1 MKLIKQII
9 FSLIPAVLV
18 LVLTV
23 LLSQIFFRNMI
34 DTETEKCKQEL
45 TLSREDSISHGA
57 NAIKNNMTILDLVAE
72 AIVLNADFEDRVS
85 VAEYLLSVQNE
96 TIFDRIDIFFPNGT
110 LWISSTDE
118 AIQSDKNYDE
128 LLKKGTH
135 VSQRELDYQDSSR
148 QVIHVFSPVYDNK
161 ASTEESIAIL
171 CATIYRSTLE
181 NTFAYT
187 YYEEGAS
194 VFVVDRR
201 DGNFIVDKRQEELGN
216 FDSVLMPTLT
226 GDYKDVDIVDEI
238 RSGNEGVV
246 SYVYEGNNGYMAYAP
261 VDGFDF
267 SLGIYIRED
276 VVFSSVN
283 ELRDTIEIV
292 SVIETLFLLFV
303 STGIYFII
311 LRSMQN
317 KNRAKEA
324 ELQLLHQKEIEL
336 QKQYDKSKERSEF
349 LERMAKNLPGGYHRC
364 TTDHAFR
371 VTFASDS
378 FIQITGY
385 DINQLNEAFDGS
397 YMGIVYEEDR
407 ERFMSLAPQL
417 ERDGSIKCFYRIRRR
432 DGKIR
437 WVKDSTQY
445 IAKDDEKYY
454 QCALMDITEYIEEIN
469 EAKAKAE
476 ASSQA
481 KSTFLFNISHD
492 IRTPMNAIKG
502 FAKIIEDNKNN
513 PKIVGETIVKIKQ
526 ASNTLMALINDVLD
540 LSRIEK
546 GKEEVYLQPMKMD
559 EHCDGVVEMFTSE
572 MEEAGIEFSVE
583 RKFSHGHVKC
593 DSMKLARIEMN
604 MLSNAKKFT
613 PKGGK
618 VLFGIEELYC
628 DGNTATYRFY
638 VKDTGIGM
646 SEEFLS
652 RAFKQF
658 EREHTSTESRVAGS
672 GLGLAIIQKFVDIMG
687 GSVELKSQLGKGTEI
702 SATLTFA
709 LVSEEEI
716 ISQTQTIKTSSMKG
730 KRVLLVED
738 NEFNREIARYILESV
753 GFEVEEATNG
763 AICLEMLTQKDDEYY
778 DLVLMDIQM
787 PLMDGY
793 VATQRIRN
801 LENKKLAEIPIVAMT
816 ANAFDEDKKR
826 CLEIGMNGHVGKP
839 IELEALIEELFKI
852 IH

>member
-9 FSLIPAVLV
+9 YSLIPAVLV
-18 LVLTV
+18 LVLTIF
-23 LLSQIFFRNMI
+23 LSQLFFRDMLES
-34 DTETEKCKQEL
+34 ETEKCRQEL
-45 TLSREDSISHGA
+45 VVSRDDSISHGA

-85 VAEYLLSVQNE
+85 VAEYLSKVQNE
-96 TIFDRIDIFFPNGT
+96 TIFDRIDILFQSGT
-110 LWISSTDE
+110 VWISSTDE
-118 AIQSDKNYDE
+118 EIQTDKDYAE
-128 LLKKGTH
+128 LVKKGSH
-135 VSQRELDYQDSSR
+135 VSRRVFDYQDSSR

-161 ASTEESIAIL
+161 TSTEMPIAIL

-181 NTFAYT
+181 STFTYA

-201 DGNFIVDKRQEELGN
+201 DGSFIVDKRQELLGD

-226 GDYKDVDIVDEI
+226 DEYKDVDIADEI
-238 RSGNEGVV
+238 SAGNQGVV
-246 SYVYEGNNGYMAYAP
+246 SYVYEGNNGYMAYGP

-336 QKQYDKSKERSEF
+336 QKQYAESKERKEF
-349 LERMAKNLPGGYHRC
+349 LESMAKNLPGGYHRC
-364 TTDHAFR
+364 TTDHSFR
-371 VTFASDS
+371 VTFASNS
-378 FIQITGY
+378 FIQVTGY
-385 DINQLNEAFDGS
+385 DIDQLNEEFGGS
-397 YMGIVYEEDR
+397 YMGLVHEDDK
-407 ERFMSLAPQL
+407 EMFMALAPQL
-417 ERDGSIKCFYRIRRR
+417 EREGSIKCFYRIRRK

-437 WVKDSTQY
+437 WVKDATQY
-445 IAKDDEKYY
+445 IAKDSEEYY
-454 QCALMDITEYIEEIN
+454 QCALMDITEYIEEIS

-502 FAKIIEDNKNN
+502 FAKIIEDNKTN
-513 PKIVGETIVKIKQ
+513 PKIVGETVVKIKQ
-526 ASNTLMALINDVLD
+526 ASNTLMTLINDVLD

-546 GKEEVYLQPMKMD
+546 GKEEVNLQPMKMD
-559 EHCDGVVEMFTSE
+559 EHCDGIVEMFTSE
-572 MEEAGIEFSVE
+572 MEDAGIEFTVE
-583 RKFSHGHVKC
+583 RKFTHGHVKC

-613 PKGGK
+613 TKGGK
-618 VLFGIEELYC
+618 VLFGIEELSC
-628 DGNTATYRFY
+628 EGENATYRFY
-638 VKDTGIGM
+638 VKDTGVGM

-652 RAFKQF
+652 RAFEQF

-687 GSVELKSQLGKGTEI
+687 GTVELKSQLGKGTEVI
-702 SATLTFA
+702 VTLTFA
-709 LVSEEEI
+709 IVSEEESN
-716 ISQTQTIKTSSMKG
+716 SQAQTFEMPSMKG

-763 AICLEMLTQKDDEYY
+763 AICLEMLAQKDAEHY
-778 DLVLMDIQM
+778 DLILMDIQM
-787 PLMDGY
+787 PVMDGY
-793 VATQRIRN
+793 VATEKIRT

-816 ANAFDEDKKR
+816 ANAFDEDRKR

-839 IELEALIEELFKI
+839 IELEALIKELSKVFQ
-852 IH
+852 